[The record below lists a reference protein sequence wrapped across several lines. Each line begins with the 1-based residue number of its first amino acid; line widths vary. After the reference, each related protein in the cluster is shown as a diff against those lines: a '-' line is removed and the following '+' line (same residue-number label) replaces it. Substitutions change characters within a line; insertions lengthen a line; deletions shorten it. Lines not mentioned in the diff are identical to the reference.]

1 MDLFKKKKIRR
12 LLDELEDRN
21 NDLIKEKVVTKKLNE
36 RIDNLE
42 KITNTTMEENQKL
55 IKWIENILKEF
66 GTVEARENHVSIPI
80 YKRQGRPVFYTEDD
94 IDKTFSC
101 ERQYIEI
108 PSITIVK
115 MG

>member
-1 MDLFKKKKIRR
+1 MGLFKKKKIRR

-21 NDLIKEKVVTKKLNE
+21 NDLIKEKAVTKKLNE

-42 KITNTTMEENQKL
+42 KITSTTMEENQKL
-55 IKWIENILKEF
+55 IKWIENILREF

-80 YKRQGRPVFYTEDD
+80 YKKPVYFSSHNTE
-94 IDKTFSC
+94 FLQ
-101 ERQYIEI
+101 EREHIEI
-108 PSITIVK
+108 PAITIIK